1 MAGRASRW
9 LLACAL
15 LFPLA
20 VGQDAP
26 MYTGAGLDVLA
37 GTNGTGFDTRD
48 SGQAEGTA
56 TTTGDAVAH
65 AILNS
70 GSTTTDLGTSG
81 NAEGIAYGINDSGQG
96 GANSTGDAADRALS
110 YAGGTMSGFGAS
122 GSTSGT
128 GHRISDSGH
137 FAGVATGAGGAATQS
152 FRRSGGTVTDP
163 ATQVGAPSAGY
174 GNDNRGPVMIVA
186 SAAGESGSHV
196 FPYPGNTNVFPDPGN
211 MIADLGP
218 KGGTNSS
225 GFGVSDNGPVTDVAS
240 TPGDAG
246 DPAIPNSGEVT
257 YDLDEIVTKWGSPF
271 DDDIQDI
278 NDAGPVA
285 ALGCTGVA
293 CQDIRRDPV
302 AARVPEPGTLA
313 LVALA
318 LLVLSAMRPRR
329 AGRLGRGSG
338 KSGRHA

>member
-26 MYTGAGLDVLA
+26 MYTGAGLDALA
-37 GTNGTGFDTRD
+37 GMNGTGYDTSD
-48 SGQAEGTA
+48 SGQAA
-56 TTTGDAVAH
+56 DAANATGDAVAH
-65 AILNS
+65 AFLNS
-70 GSTTTDLGTSG
+70 GSRTTDLGTSG
-81 NAEGIAYGINDSGQG
+81 GAEGIAYGINDSGQS
-96 GANSTGDAADRALS
+96 GANTTGDTADRALS

-122 GSTSGT
+122 GGTSGT
-128 GHRISDSGH
+128 GHRNSDSGH
-137 FAGVATGAGGAATQS
+137 LAGFAATGSAASQS
-152 FRRSGGTVTDP
+152 FQRSGGTMTGP

-186 SAAGESGSHV
+186 SAAGEAGSHV
-196 FPYPGNTNVFPDPGN
+196 FPYPGNANVFPDPGN

-225 GFGVSDNGPVTDVAS
+225 GYGVSDNGPDNDVAS

-246 DPAIPNSGEVT
+246 DPAIPSAGDLA

-271 DDDIQDI
+271 DDIQDV
-278 NDAGPVA
+278 NEAGPVA
-285 ALGCTGVA
+285 APGCTGVA

-318 LLVLSAMRPRR
+318 LLVLSAVRPRR
-329 AGRLGRGSG
+329 AGRLGPGSG
-338 KSGRHA
+338 KTGRRA